1 MNIVINP
8 TKCTAT
14 SITASNKIAVWIA
27 KLTKARLVDTKQAAS
42 DALGYTIERAFV
54 VNGMFGFCD
63 FRDEIAALCQKAKE
77 VVWVGNDYA
86 IKMPTH
92 LNAIKNDSKFR
103 RIAQYSNYDSVAR
116 HDYVD
121 FNKLLHWNGTKRTHK
136 YDGLFYYGAY
146 RKDRDKSFKQWLK
159 DDGVPVHVSTSQ
171 KNFPEF
177 KALNKS
183 MNLYKADG
191 DIRRVLH
198 LFQSSIYIEDEFT
211 HKNLMSP
218 ANRFYE
224 VTGAKVLLFYD
235 ASTRRTLEH
244 AGYWDADFAVN
255 NLGEVKEK
263 LRSHQQLRDKQIAMF
278 NDIDFVKQLET
289 EFLSV
294 L

>member
-27 KLTKARLVDTKQAAS
+27 RLTKSHLVDTKQS
-42 DALGYTIERAFV
+42 ALDTLEYAIDKAFV

-63 FRDEIAALCQKAKE
+63 FRDEIALLCQKAKE
-77 VVWVGNDYA
+77 VIWIGNDYA
-86 IKMPTH
+86 IKMPT
-92 LNAIKNDSKFR
+92 AINKMKGSGKLR
-103 RIAQYSNYDSVAR
+103 RIAQYSNYDGIENHA
-116 HDYVD
+116 YVD
-121 FNKLLHWNGTKRTHK
+121 FNKLLHWNGTARTHK

-146 RKDRDKSFKQWLK
+146 RKDREASFKQWLK
-159 DDGVPVHVSTSQ
+159 ADGVPIHVSTAQ

-177 KALNKS
+177 KAINKDMS
-183 MNLYKADG
+183 MYKADG

-224 VTGAKVLLFYD
+224 VTGAKVLLLYD
-235 ASTRRTLEH
+235 AATRRTLEH
-244 AGYWDADFAVN
+244 AGYWDADFAVSS
-255 NLGEVKEK
+255 LGEVREK
-263 LRSHQQLRDKQIAMF
+263 LQSHQQLRDKQIALF
-278 NDIDFVKQLET
+278 AGIDFVKQLET